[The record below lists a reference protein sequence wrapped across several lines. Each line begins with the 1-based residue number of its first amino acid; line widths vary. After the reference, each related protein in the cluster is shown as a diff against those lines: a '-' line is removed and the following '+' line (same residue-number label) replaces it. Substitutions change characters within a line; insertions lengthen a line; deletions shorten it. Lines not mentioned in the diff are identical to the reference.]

1 MKKANYALSAL
12 LLAAAASPALAVD
25 IYKKGAVVSQLA
37 AGQEVIIQPATSEAG
52 SENVRYISGSTV
64 TAVPVDSSV
73 YIVEASDASVSG
85 VPAFYFKNRATG
97 KYLAKPSKFT
107 SILFEEHAYAGH
119 VLQHTTDKAEA
130 IAWAAGPVDTVTTT
144 SPFHLA
150 ISKSWVNAED
160 TTQGRRNDVF
170 YAPYKADPENTK
182 VVVSANTK
190 ITSNTID
197 YLYLSAYW
205 GGSRPVLS
213 RYKDTNIA
221 LFYEVN
227 GLDGQAMLD
236 AAFNLFPSGRGTDIA
251 TAFPVGDAVGQYSDQ
266 EAIDLLSAA
275 WGAAFNIEA
284 PDQGTNDEKIE
295 AARNLEAAFKA
306 VEATKVPL
314 AEGVYRI
321 KGLGRA
327 EHSYMYDNYRGADT
341 AMYVKRE
348 VPAEER
354 DYDFYYYRITRTDE
368 GRFTLQNLRSGRYAK
383 GVNQLYRFSVSSS
396 NVQATFEI
404 KPSLVENAFTLRS
417 SFTNADNYVFHLSG
431 EYNVVI
437 WTENTTSTVNAS
449 LWALEKVD
457 EATLAASKA
466 KTDAYIAD
474 LEARREAVDSLAI
487 YYRSAVRALDKSR
500 IFTSTAT
507 EVPTETN
514 DEIVFTAW
522 SNAGHN
528 EITGS
533 VDGAGEVALND
544 NDLTNFFHSLWNNDA
559 ANTEKVVGPFHNFYI
574 DFGAD
579 QAKSNFVLKL
589 FRRPQTGN
597 NNPIMM
603 EVYGTND
610 TANINN
616 EATWT
621 HVTSL
626 GNLFVNAADSA
637 AVTGGISSATPYRFY
652 RFDVTSTV
660 NGAKAGGKPFFA
672 LAEIDA
678 HNAEYNVT
686 ASQFNKIAN
695 AEALDAAVKAARA
708 QVYGP
713 QTGFTP
719 EVFNTLREEY
729 KKFIADYSDLPAV
742 KAAHTKAMTT
752 YTGSEESEV
761 ERPGYF
767 PTGSRETFKTAID
780 NALNSVNEASTPA
793 EYKAAIASIDEALE
807 TFRRGLY
814 VPKVGQLYKIRSKSP
829 STTLAN
835 TPRNSYIKANIAP
848 GGLNAQ
854 WTGNDTTNLENGY
867 LNDVVDGRNEFFWQ
881 LVQGDGDSL
890 KLQNIGTGL
899 FLKPSV
905 YANSYGMVFDSIGAN
920 LTFQYTD
927 APGTFAFKF
936 ENFYA
941 NAQPQ
946 AGGKGALVLW
956 YEYGGNSIFTIE
968 PAEFDKPLGYATSF
982 FDIKKEE
989 KNIITVPYKL
999 QAVETKS
1006 QEEVKV
1012 YTILGLNEAKTQL
1025 VLAEVADP
1033 TTFDHPAGVP
1043 FVVETVD
1050 SVLSLGF
1057 DDASLNLTAIPGVA
1071 AGGVQ
1076 GTFNAKRINQPEY
1089 GVFNRGKIISNATAF
1104 QVGTMSAYVTPA
1116 VMTTTEA
1123 GQATIEVEGAIT
1135 NIASAVVIKKGAVD
1149 VYTVD
1154 GKLVK
1159 RNVAASAATTG
1170 LPAGIYVVGGV
1181 KVVVK

>member
-144 SPFHLA
+144 SPFYLA
-150 ISKSWVNAED
+150 INKNWVNAAD
-160 TTQGRRNDVF
+160 TTRGRRNDVF

-205 GGSRPVLS
+205 GGSAPVLS

-251 TAFPVGDAVGQYSDQ
+251 TAFPVGDAIGQYSDQ
-266 EAIDLLSAA
+266 EAIGLLSAA
-275 WGAAFNIEA
+275 WGAAFTIEA
-284 PDQGTNDEKIE
+284 PDQGTNEEKIE

-327 EHSYMYDNYRGADT
+327 ADSYMYDTYKGTDT
-341 AMYVKRE
+341 SMYVKRE

-354 DYDFYYYRITRTDE
+354 DYDFYYYRIARTE
-368 GRFTLQNLRSGRYAK
+368 NGRFTLQNVRSGRYAK
-383 GVNQLYRFSVSSS
+383 GVNQVYKYSVSSTD
-396 NVQATFEI
+396 VQATFEI
-404 KPSLVENAFTLRS
+404 KPSQGVANAYTLRS
-417 SFTNADNYVFHLSG
+417 SFTNANNYVFHLSG

-437 WTENTTSTVNAS
+437 WHENTGSTVNAS
-449 LWALEKVD
+449 LWELEKID
-457 EATLAASKA
+457 EATLEASKA
-466 KTDAYIAD
+466 KTDAYIED
-474 LEARREAVDSLAI
+474 ILSRGEAVDSLVL
-487 YYRSAVRALDKSR
+487 YYNSAVRAIDRSR
-500 IFTSTAT
+500 IFTSNAT
-507 EVPTETN
+507 ENPTENN
-514 DEIVFTAW
+514 DEVPFKAW

-528 EITGS
+528 ELSGET
-533 VDGAGEVALND
+533 DGAGEAALND
-544 NDLTNFFHSLWNNDA
+544 NDLTNFFHSLWKA
-559 ANTEKVVGPFHNFYI
+559 AHAEKVVGPFHNFYI
-574 DFGAD
+574 DFGD
-579 QAKSNFVLKL
+579 GQAKSNFVLKL

-597 NNPIMM
+597 NNPRVM

-610 TANINN
+610 TTEIHN

-621 HVTSL
+621 HVASL
-626 GNLFVNAADSA
+626 ANLFVDAADSA

-652 RFDVTSTV
+652 RFDITRTV
-660 NGAKAGGKPFFA
+660 NGANVDGKPFFA
-672 LAEIDA
+672 LAEINA
-678 HNAEYNVT
+678 HEAQYNAA
-686 ASQFNKIAN
+686 ASQFSKIAN

-713 QTGFTP
+713 QTGFTA
-719 EVFNTLREEY
+719 EVFNTLRAEY
-729 KKFIADYSDLPAV
+729 NKFMADYSDLAAV
-742 KAAHTKAMTT
+742 TTAYNTAMIT
-752 YTGSEESEV
+752 YNGSEESEQ

-767 PTGSRETFKTAID
+767 PTGTRETFKTAID
-780 NALNSVNEASTPA
+780 NARNGVDETSTT
-793 EYKAAIASIDEALE
+793 EQYKAAIAAINEALE

-829 STTLAN
+829 NTTFAH
-835 TPRNSYIKANIAP
+835 TPRNSYIKADIEP
-848 GGLNAQ
+848 SGLNAR

-881 LVQGDGDSL
+881 LVEGDDDSL
-890 KLQNIGTGL
+890 KLQNIGVGL
-899 FLKPSV
+899 YLKPSV
-905 YANSYGMVFDSIGAN
+905 YANSHGMNFDSIGAN

-936 ENFYA
+936 GNFYA

-946 AGGKGALVLW
+946 TGGKGSLVLW
-956 YEYGGNSIFTIE
+956 HAYDANSIFTIE
-968 PAEFDKPLGYATSF
+968 PAEFDKPLGYATSYF
-982 FDIKKEE
+982 NIKKDV

-999 QAVETKS
+999 QAVETKN
-1006 QEEVKV
+1006 QEDVKV

-1057 DDASLNLTAIPGVA
+1057 DEENLNLTAIPVAA

-1104 QVGTMSAYVTPA
+1104 QVPTMSAYVTPA

-1123 GQATIEVEGAIT
+1123 GQATIDVEGPIT
-1135 NIASAVVIKKGAVD
+1135 NIASAVVIKKGTVD
-1149 VYTVD
+1149 VYTID

-1159 RNVAASAATTG
+1159 RGVATSAATTG
-1170 LPAGIYVVGGV
+1170 LSAGIYVVGGV